1 MTETGAAAG
10 GKGGMRPGEIALP
23 FDPAAAADAGV
34 AFIGRIRSPW
44 RRDDPDSCP
53 KNVRQARE
61 RGLQAVIELDPRYRD
76 GLADLREASPIVVL
90 YWMDGARRDL
100 MVQSPRHRDGSVGVF
115 SLRSPA
121 RPNPVAMAV
130 VTLLAIDP
138 AACTLT
144 IDAID
149 CFDGTPLIDLK
160 PWLPRVDIPDGYRD
174 AEP

>member
-1 MTETGAAAG
+1 MTETGAAAET
-10 GKGGMRPGEIALP
+10 KAGMRPGEIALP
-23 FDPAAAADAGV
+23 FDPAAAADVGV

-44 RRDDPDSCP
+44 HRDDAASCP

-61 RGLQAVIELDPRYRD
+61 RGLHAVIELDPRYRD
-76 GLADLREASPIVVL
+76 GLADLRAGAPIVVL
-90 YWMDGARRDL
+90 YWMDAARRDL

-130 VTLLAIDP
+130 VTLVAIDP
-138 AACTLT
+138 ASCTLT

-149 CFDGTPLIDLK
+149 CFDGTPLLDIK
-160 PWLPRVDIPDGYRD
+160 PWLPTVDIPAGYRD
-174 AEP
+174 AQP